1 MVETDQVEVEVEEE
15 VEVEVEVGENV
26 SRCGFSAA
34 VYSGTVPPNVV
45 PAESA

>member
-1 MVETDQVEVEVEEE
+1 MVETDQEEEEE
-15 VEVEVEVGENV
+15 VEVVVVVEVEENV